1 MQKNINRKSLNSN
14 LSHVLKRRKGSDK
27 MIPDDSTVSE
37 SVVVING
44 IEFEDLDAYYDY
56 ITDID

>member
-1 MQKNINRKSLNSN
+1 
-14 LSHVLKRRKGSDK
+14 
-27 MIPDDSTVSE
+27 MIPDDGTVSE

-56 ITDID
+56 ITDFD